1 MFLVLVTFPVSLCL
15 CFKVGR
21 NPSPFCTSYIFLE
34 RCVNFKR
41 SEDFQSK
48 DCTREWVNEYQAF
61 AKVWLYEKGKKKTS
75 LNSKV
80 VQEYERAVVFRLGRL
95 PKGGDKGPGH
105 KQSYCSVICACTKI
119 LKGLHFVLPCTE
131 KLTAIDLRTQVFDV
145 VPQEVNDLLF
155 HRKIIFVNIALT
167 LENAGRL

>member
-1 MFLVLVTFPVSLCL
+1 MNIKLLQKYVQVWHYENGKKNIEL
-15 CFKVGR
+15 
-21 NPSPFCTSYIFLE
+21 LE
-34 RCVNFKR
+34 KYVKA
-41 SEDFQSK
+41 
-48 DCTREWVNEYQAF
+48 WH
-61 AKVWLYEKGKKKTS
+61 YEKGKKKTS

-105 KQSYCSVICACTKI
+105 KQSYCCVICACTKI

-167 LENAGRL
+167 LEKAVLVVTLAMTLPLQTY